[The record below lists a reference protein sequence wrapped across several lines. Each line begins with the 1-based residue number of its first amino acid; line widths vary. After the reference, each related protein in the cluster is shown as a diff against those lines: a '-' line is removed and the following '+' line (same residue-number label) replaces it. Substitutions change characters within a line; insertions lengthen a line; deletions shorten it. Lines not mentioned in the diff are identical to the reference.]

1 MHLKRQSV
9 NFIDCLPLF
18 CIDAYICYMT
28 SKPGNKLFT
37 FNNVLNIVYIGA
49 ILLLLF
55 NPAAKALLIRALM
68 NVGFFQPDIS
78 LVAKS
83 SSIQRLPSVTLAD
96 KEGKTWQ
103 LADLRGKV
111 VFVNF
116 WATWCPPC
124 LAEMPGINQLYS
136 RFKGNPNVVFVMV
149 DVDQQLTKSSA
160 FLKKH
165 DWNLPLYQAIGTIP
179 QALSSESIPF
189 TVIFDRRGKIV
200 YRREGT
206 ADYSRSKMVEFIKM
220 LSR

>member
-1 MHLKRQSV
+1 
-9 NFIDCLPLF
+9 
-18 CIDAYICYMT
+18 MT

-68 NVGFFQPDIS
+68 NVGFFQPDVS
-78 LVAKS
+78 LVAKP
-83 SSIQRLPSVTLAD
+83 SSIQRFPEVTLAD
-96 KEGKTWQ
+96 KEGKTWH
-103 LADLRGKV
+103 LADLQGKV
-111 VFVNF
+111 IFVNF

-136 RFKGNPNVVFVMV
+136 RFKGDPNIVFVTV
-149 DVDQQLTKSSA
+149 DVDRQLTKSSA

-165 DWNLPLYQAIGTIP
+165 DWNLPLYQAISTLP
-179 QALSSESIPF
+179 QALSSGSIPF
-189 TVIFDRRGKIV
+189 TIIFDRQGKIV
-200 YRREGT
+200 YRHEGT
-206 ADYSRSKMVEFIKM
+206 ADYSSDRMVEFIKT